1 MDPIIIDILDMARDG
16 MAASIK
22 HLEAE
27 LLKIRA
33 GRASAVM
40 LNGVMVEAYGMK
52 MPLNQVG
59 SITTPDP
66 RTIAVSPF
74 DKSTIGAIER
84 GIIEANLGFNPMN
97 DGIFVRVQVPIPT
110 EERRRD
116 LAKQAKAEGEHAKVS
131 IRNVRREHNDELKKL
146 KDEGVSEDM
155 IKNGEEAIQKIT
167 NEFTAR
173 VDEILKDKEKEIMTI

>member
-1 MDPIIIDILDMARDG
+1 MDPIVKDIVDMARDG
-16 MAASIK
+16 MAHSIQ
-22 HLEAE
+22 HLEQE

-40 LNGVMVEAYGMK
+40 LNGVTVDAYGMK

-66 RTIAVSPF
+66 RTIAISPF

-116 LAKQAKAEGEHAKVS
+116 LVKQAKNEGETAKIS

-155 IKNGEEAIQKIT
+155 IKSGEELIQKVT
-167 NEFTAR
+167 NEYTAR
-173 VDEILKDKEKEIMTI
+173 VDEILKEKEKEIMTI